1 MGGTF
6 DPIHLAHL
14 EMGREAKRQK
24 ELDEIW
30 FMPSNIPPHKSGQRI
45 TDAMIRYHMSELAV
59 AGMEGFLA
67 SDFELKHQ
75 NTTYTAETLE
85 RLSGEMP
92 ENDLFFILGGDS
104 LFYLE
109 HWYHP
114 ERILAQATV
123 LAVSRDGATGRE
135 MRRQAELLMRD
146 FGGRIEIIDMKRM
159 DISSRM
165 IREKIKNGENVKE
178 YLPKTVYDYIME
190 HDLYH

>member
-1 MGGTF
+1 
-6 DPIHLAHL
+6 
-14 EMGREAKRQK
+14 
-24 ELDEIW
+24 
-30 FMPSNIPPHKSGQRI
+30 
-45 TDAMIRYHMSELAV
+45 
-59 AGMEGFLA
+59 
-67 SDFELKHQ
+67 
-75 NTTYTAETLE
+75 
-85 RLSGEMP
+85 MP

-146 FGGRIEIIDMKRM
+146 FGGTIEIIDMKRM